1 MNTFNENGFLRSAII
16 CSPKEF
22 EIIAPINA
30 TQARYFAENPPVK
43 DKMLSEFNNFAKVL
57 SDNGTDLHYLS
68 ELPGCPYQIW
78 TRDVAFCIGDRL
90 FVSNMTAKLRQPERS
105 AILDWA
111 LEQEIEVFELKN
123 GLIEGGDVLCNGDA
137 VYVGISQRTNRAGI
151 DELRQLLPSKL
162 ELISFQLK
170 DWVLHLDVVLNLFPG
185 GAVYCPEGFANPS
198 EITDL
203 IAGDNFVVS
212 RKEAE
217 ELATNFL
224 FLNPTTVLS
233 QPRHKT
239 LNIWLKNNGFE
250 VLELD
255 FLELNKLG
263 GSFRCATL
271 PIIRE

>member
-1 MNTFNENGFLRSAII
+1 MNIFNENGFLKSAVI

-22 EIIAPINA
+22 EIIVPINA
-30 TQARYFAENPPVK
+30 TQARFFSENPPVK
-43 DKMLSEFNNFAKVL
+43 DKMLSEFDDFAKFL

-90 FVSNMTAKLRQPERS
+90 FVSNMTAKLRQPERT
-105 AILDWA
+105 ALLDWA
-111 LEQEIEVFELKN
+111 HEHGTKVFELKN
-123 GLIEGGDVLCNGDA
+123 GLIEGGDVLCNSDA
-137 VYVGISQRTNRAGI
+137 VFVGISQRTNKAGI
-151 DELRQLLPSKL
+151 DELRHLLPSNL
-162 ELISFQLK
+162 ELTSFQLN

-185 GAVYCPEGFANPS
+185 GAVFCPEGFANPS
-198 EITDL
+198 EITNL
-203 IAGDNFVVS
+203 ITGDIFVVS

-233 QPRHKT
+233 QPRHKK
-239 LNIWLKNNGFE
+239 LNTWFKNKGFE

>member
-1 MNTFNENGFLRSAII
+1 MNIFNETSFLNSAII

-30 TQARYFAENPPVK
+30 TQARYFSENPPVK
-43 DKMLSEFNNFAKVL
+43 DKMLSEFNGFAKVL
-57 SDNGTDLHYLS
+57 SDNGTDLHYLF

-90 FVSNMTAKLRQPERS
+90 FVSNMTAKLRQPERT
-105 AILDWA
+105 AILNWA
-111 LEQEIEVFELKN
+111 VEHKIEVFELKD
-123 GLIEGGDVLCNGDA
+123 GLIEGGDVFCNGDA
-137 VYVGISQRTNRAGI
+137 VYVGISQRTNRTGI

-162 ELISFQLK
+162 ELISFQLN
-170 DWVLHLDVVLNLFPG
+170 DWVLHLDVILNLFPG
-185 GAVYCPEGFANPS
+185 GAVFCPEGFATPS
-198 EITDL
+198 EVTNL
-203 IAGDNFVVS
+203 IVGDCLVVS

-239 LNIWLKNNGFE
+239 LNTWFKRKGFE

-271 PIIRE
+271 PLIRE